1 MRPIPEYTIVIPSTA
16 LRAIKCG
23 AYNSKDQ
30 SLLVSSSWGPTR
42 LLRIAPDFVAPGVDV
57 KGIYPTGYGTM
68 TGTSV
73 AAAITAGIAALL
85 FEWGIVNGN
94 KPAMDSDLIRS
105 YISNVQLF
113 PEQTAIQNVLL
124 LPSYNAIDI
133 PYPTLWGTYPPKIPE
148 SEVKKLPL
156 PTGQI
161 VLPEPVVPSLITVH
175 EGRPEDSSASNYTVG
190 FKDYIKNVASC
201 EIYSTWPREAIK
213 ANVFAILSF
222 TLSRVYTEWYR
233 GKGYGFTIT
242 NSTAFD
248 QAFSFGRNIFDEI
261 SEVVDEIFTTYI
273 SRPDLVQPLFT
284 QYCDGKRVKR
294 AGWLSQWGSKE
305 LADQGLNA
313 LQILKTYYGSD
324 IVLKQAKKVEGIPLS
339 FTNVLKIGSTGDAVK
354 TIQQQLNTISNN
366 YPLIKKVVVDG
377 VYGAS
382 TAEAVR
388 TFQQIF
394 DLPETGEVN
403 FPTWYSISN
412 IFVAISKLA

>member
-1 MRPIPEYTIVIPSTA
+1 MS
-16 LRAIKCG
+16 
-23 AYNSKDQ
+23 
-30 SLLVSSSWGPTR
+30 
-42 LLRIAPDFVAPGVDV
+42 
-57 KGIYPTGYGTM
+57 
-68 TGTSV
+68 
-73 AAAITAGIAALL
+73 
-85 FEWGIVNGN
+85 NGN
-94 KPAMDSDLIRS
+94 TLMDFNTSGGLGYLQVNTFFQGVGSPAQGATVRVFNSDTKSIVSESQTDAQGQVKNIALITPPIEYSLQYGLPRPFNQYDVQVIYQDYQS
-105 YISNVQLF
+105 AYISNVQLF

-156 PTGQI
+156 PTGQV

-190 FKDYIKNVASC
+190 FQDYIKNVASC

-339 FTNVLKIGSTGDAVK
+339 FTNVLKTGSTGDAVK
-354 TIQQQLNTISNN
+354 TIQQQLNAISNN

>member
-1 MRPIPEYTIVIPSTA
+1 MS
-16 LRAIKCG
+16 
-23 AYNSKDQ
+23 
-30 SLLVSSSWGPTR
+30 
-42 LLRIAPDFVAPGVDV
+42 
-57 KGIYPTGYGTM
+57 
-68 TGTSV
+68 
-73 AAAITAGIAALL
+73 
-85 FEWGIVNGN
+85 NGN
-94 KPAMDSDLIRS
+94 TLMDFNTSGGLGYLQVNTFFQGVGSPAQGATVRVFDSDTKSIVSESQTDAQGQVKNIALITPPIEYSLQYGLPRPFNQYDVQVIYQDYQS
-105 YISNVQLF
+105 AYISNVQLF

-148 SEVKKLPL
+148 SEVKRLPL
-156 PTGQI
+156 PTGQV

-190 FKDYIKNVASC
+190 FQDYIKNVASC

-222 TLSRVYTEWYR
+222 TLNRVYTEWYR

>member
-1 MRPIPEYTIVIPSTA
+1 MS
-16 LRAIKCG
+16 
-23 AYNSKDQ
+23 
-30 SLLVSSSWGPTR
+30 
-42 LLRIAPDFVAPGVDV
+42 
-57 KGIYPTGYGTM
+57 
-68 TGTSV
+68 
-73 AAAITAGIAALL
+73 
-85 FEWGIVNGN
+85 NGN
-94 KPAMDSDLIRS
+94 TLMDFNTSGGLGYLQVNTFFQGVGSPAQGATVRVFNSDTKSIVSESQTDAQGQVKNIALITPPIEYSLQYGLPRPFNQYDVQVIYQDYQS
-105 YISNVQLF
+105 AYISNVQLF

-148 SEVKKLPL
+148 SEVKRLPL
-156 PTGQI
+156 PTGQV

-190 FKDYIKNVASC
+190 FQDYIKNVASC

-222 TLSRVYTEWYR
+222 TLNRVYTEWYR

-354 TIQQQLNTISNN
+354 TIQQQLNAISNN

>member
-1 MRPIPEYTIVIPSTA
+1 MS
-16 LRAIKCG
+16 
-23 AYNSKDQ
+23 
-30 SLLVSSSWGPTR
+30 
-42 LLRIAPDFVAPGVDV
+42 
-57 KGIYPTGYGTM
+57 
-68 TGTSV
+68 
-73 AAAITAGIAALL
+73 
-85 FEWGIVNGN
+85 NGN
-94 KPAMDSDLIRS
+94 TLMDFNTSGGLGYLQVNTFFQGVGSPAQGATVRVFNSDTKSIVSESQTDAQGQVKNIALITPPIEYSLQYGLPRPFNQYYVQVIYQDYQS
-105 YISNVQLF
+105 VYISNVQLF

>member
-1 MRPIPEYTIVIPSTA
+1 MS
-16 LRAIKCG
+16 
-23 AYNSKDQ
+23 
-30 SLLVSSSWGPTR
+30 
-42 LLRIAPDFVAPGVDV
+42 
-57 KGIYPTGYGTM
+57 
-68 TGTSV
+68 
-73 AAAITAGIAALL
+73 
-85 FEWGIVNGN
+85 NGN
-94 KPAMDSDLIRS
+94 TLMDFNTSGGLGYLQVNTFFQGVGSPAQGATVRVFNSDTKSIVSESQTDAQGQVKNIALITPPIEYSLQYGLPRPFNQYDVQVIYQDYQS
-105 YISNVQLF
+105 AYISNVQLF

-148 SEVKKLPL
+148 SEVKRLPL
-156 PTGQI
+156 PTGQV

-190 FKDYIKNVASC
+190 FQDYIKNVASC

-222 TLSRVYTEWYR
+222 TLNRVYTEWYR

-412 IFVAISKLA
+412 IFVAISKL

>member
-1 MRPIPEYTIVIPSTA
+1 MS
-16 LRAIKCG
+16 
-23 AYNSKDQ
+23 
-30 SLLVSSSWGPTR
+30 
-42 LLRIAPDFVAPGVDV
+42 
-57 KGIYPTGYGTM
+57 
-68 TGTSV
+68 
-73 AAAITAGIAALL
+73 
-85 FEWGIVNGN
+85 NGN
-94 KPAMDSDLIRS
+94 TLMDFNTSGYLQVNTFFQGVGSPAQGATVRVFNSDTKSIVSESQTDAQGQVKNIALITPPIEYSLQYGLPRPFNQYDVQVIYQDYQS
-105 YISNVQLF
+105 AYISNVQLF

-148 SEVKKLPL
+148 SEVKRLPL
-156 PTGQI
+156 PTGQV

-190 FKDYIKNVASC
+190 FQDYIKNVASC

>member
-1 MRPIPEYTIVIPSTA
+1 MS
-16 LRAIKCG
+16 
-23 AYNSKDQ
+23 
-30 SLLVSSSWGPTR
+30 
-42 LLRIAPDFVAPGVDV
+42 
-57 KGIYPTGYGTM
+57 
-68 TGTSV
+68 
-73 AAAITAGIAALL
+73 
-85 FEWGIVNGN
+85 NGN
-94 KPAMDSDLIRS
+94 TLMDFNTSGGLGYLQVYTFFQGVGSPAQGATVRVFNSDTKSIVSESQTDAQGQVKNIALITPPIEYSLQYGLPRPFNQYDVQVIYQDYQS
-105 YISNVQLF
+105 VYISNVQLF

-222 TLSRVYTEWYR
+222 TLNRVYTEWYR

>member
-1 MRPIPEYTIVIPSTA
+1 MS
-16 LRAIKCG
+16 
-23 AYNSKDQ
+23 
-30 SLLVSSSWGPTR
+30 
-42 LLRIAPDFVAPGVDV
+42 
-57 KGIYPTGYGTM
+57 
-68 TGTSV
+68 
-73 AAAITAGIAALL
+73 
-85 FEWGIVNGN
+85 NGN
-94 KPAMDSDLIRS
+94 TLMDFNTSGGLGYLQVNTFFQGVGSPAQGATVRVFNSDTKSIVSESQTDAQGQVKNIALITPPIEYSLQYGLPRPFNQYDVQVIYQDYQS
-105 YISNVQLF
+105 VYISNVQLF

-175 EGRPEDSSASNYTVG
+175 EGRPEDSSASNYTVA

>member
-1 MRPIPEYTIVIPSTA
+1 MS
-16 LRAIKCG
+16 
-23 AYNSKDQ
+23 
-30 SLLVSSSWGPTR
+30 
-42 LLRIAPDFVAPGVDV
+42 
-57 KGIYPTGYGTM
+57 
-68 TGTSV
+68 
-73 AAAITAGIAALL
+73 
-85 FEWGIVNGN
+85 NGN
-94 KPAMDSDLIRS
+94 TPKDFNTSGGLGYLQVNTFLQGVGSPTQGVTVRVLNSDTKSIVSESQTDAQGQVKNIALITPPIEYSLQYGSPRPFNQYDVQVIYQDYQS
-105 YISNVQLF
+105 AYISNVQLF
-113 PEQTAIQNVLL
+113 PGQTAIQNVFL

-133 PYPTLWGTYPPKIPE
+133 PYPTLWGIYPPKIPE

-190 FKDYIKNVASC
+190 FKDYIKNVASS

-222 TLSRVYTEWYR
+222 TLNRVYTEWYR

-248 QAFSFGRNIFDEI
+248 QSFSFGRNIFDEI

-294 AGWLSQWGSKE
+294 AGWLSQWGSKD

-339 FTNVLKIGSTGDAVK
+339 FTNVLKIGSTGGAVK
-354 TIQQQLNTISNN
+354 TIQQQLNAISNN

-377 VYGAS
+377 VYGAR

-394 DLPETGEVN
+394 NLPETGEVN

>member
-1 MRPIPEYTIVIPSTA
+1 MS
-16 LRAIKCG
+16 
-23 AYNSKDQ
+23 
-30 SLLVSSSWGPTR
+30 
-42 LLRIAPDFVAPGVDV
+42 
-57 KGIYPTGYGTM
+57 
-68 TGTSV
+68 
-73 AAAITAGIAALL
+73 
-85 FEWGIVNGN
+85 NGN
-94 KPAMDSDLIRS
+94 TLMDFNTSGGLGYLQVNTFFQGVGSPIQGATVRVFNSDTKSIVSESQTDAQGQVKNIALITPPIEYSLQYGLPRPFNQYDVQVIYQDYQS
-105 YISNVQLF
+105 AYISNVQLF

-124 LPSYNAIDI
+124 LPSYNDIDI

-148 SEVKKLPL
+148 SEVKRLPL
-156 PTGQI
+156 PTGQV

-339 FTNVLKIGSTGDAVK
+339 FTNVRKIGSTGDAVK

>member
-1 MRPIPEYTIVIPSTA
+1 MS
-16 LRAIKCG
+16 
-23 AYNSKDQ
+23 
-30 SLLVSSSWGPTR
+30 
-42 LLRIAPDFVAPGVDV
+42 
-57 KGIYPTGYGTM
+57 
-68 TGTSV
+68 
-73 AAAITAGIAALL
+73 
-85 FEWGIVNGN
+85 NGN
-94 KPAMDSDLIRS
+94 TLMDFNTSGGLGYLQVNTFFQGVGSPAQGATVRVFNSDTKSIVSESQTDAQGQVKNIALITPPIEYSLQYGLPRPFNQYDVQVIYQDYQS
-105 YISNVQLF
+105 AYISNVQLF

-124 LPSYNAIDI
+124 LPSYHAIDI

-148 SEVKKLPL
+148 SEVKRLPL
-156 PTGQI
+156 PTGQV

>member
-1 MRPIPEYTIVIPSTA
+1 MS
-16 LRAIKCG
+16 
-23 AYNSKDQ
+23 
-30 SLLVSSSWGPTR
+30 
-42 LLRIAPDFVAPGVDV
+42 
-57 KGIYPTGYGTM
+57 
-68 TGTSV
+68 
-73 AAAITAGIAALL
+73 
-85 FEWGIVNGN
+85 NGN
-94 KPAMDSDLIRS
+94 TLMDFNTSGGLGYLQVNTFFQGVGSPAQGATVRVFNSDTKSIVSESQTDAQGQVKNIALITPPIEYSLQYGLPRPFNQYDVQVIYQDYQS
-105 YISNVQLF
+105 AYISNVQLF

-148 SEVKKLPL
+148 SEVKRLPL
-156 PTGQI
+156 PTGQV

-394 DLPETGEVN
+394 NLPETGEVN

>member
-1 MRPIPEYTIVIPSTA
+1 MDFNTSGGLGYLQVNTFFQGVGSPAQGATVRVFNSDTKSIVSESQTDAQGQVKNIALITPPIEYSLQYGLPRPFNQYDVQVI
-16 LRAIKCG
+16 
-23 AYNSKDQ
+23 YQDYQ
-30 SLLVSSSWGPTR
+30 SV
-42 LLRIAPDFVAPGVDV
+42 
-57 KGIYPTGYGTM
+57 
-68 TGTSV
+68 
-73 AAAITAGIAALL
+73 
-85 FEWGIVNGN
+85 
-94 KPAMDSDLIRS
+94 

-148 SEVKKLPL
+148 SEVKRLPL
-156 PTGQI
+156 PTGQV

-324 IVLKQAKKVEGIPLS
+324 IVLKQAKKVEGVPLS

>member
-1 MRPIPEYTIVIPSTA
+1 MS
-16 LRAIKCG
+16 
-23 AYNSKDQ
+23 
-30 SLLVSSSWGPTR
+30 
-42 LLRIAPDFVAPGVDV
+42 
-57 KGIYPTGYGTM
+57 
-68 TGTSV
+68 
-73 AAAITAGIAALL
+73 
-85 FEWGIVNGN
+85 NGN
-94 KPAMDSDLIRS
+94 TPKDFNTSGGLGYLQVNTFLQGVGSPTQGVTVRVLNSDTKSIVSESQTDAQGQVKNIALITPPVEYSLQYGSPRPFNQYDVQVIYQDYQS
-105 YISNVQLF
+105 AYISNVQLF
-113 PEQTAIQNVLL
+113 PGQTAIQNVFL

-133 PYPTLWGTYPPKIPE
+133 PYPTLWGIYPPKIPE

-190 FKDYIKNVASC
+190 FQDYIKNVASC

-222 TLSRVYTEWYR
+222 TLNRVYTEWYR

-248 QAFSFGRNIFDEI
+248 QSFSFGRNIFDEI

>member
-1 MRPIPEYTIVIPSTA
+1 MS
-16 LRAIKCG
+16 
-23 AYNSKDQ
+23 
-30 SLLVSSSWGPTR
+30 
-42 LLRIAPDFVAPGVDV
+42 
-57 KGIYPTGYGTM
+57 
-68 TGTSV
+68 
-73 AAAITAGIAALL
+73 
-85 FEWGIVNGN
+85 NGN
-94 KPAMDSDLIRS
+94 TLMDFNTSGGLGYLQVNTFFQGVGSPAQGATVRVFNSDTKSIVSESQTDAQGQMKNIALITPPIEYSLQYGLPRPFNQYDVQVIYQDYQS
-105 YISNVQLF
+105 VYISNVQLF
-113 PEQTAIQNVLL
+113 PEQTAIQNVFL
-124 LPSYNAIDI
+124 LPSYNDIDI

-190 FKDYIKNVASC
+190 FQDYIKNVASC

-222 TLSRVYTEWYR
+222 TLNRVYTEWYR

>member
-1 MRPIPEYTIVIPSTA
+1 MDFNTSGGLGYLQVNTFFQGVGSPAQGATVRVFNSDTKSIVSESQTDAQGQVKNIALITPPIEYSLQYGLPRPFNQYDVQVI
-16 LRAIKCG
+16 
-23 AYNSKDQ
+23 YQDYQ
-30 SLLVSSSWGPTR
+30 S
-42 LLRIAPDFVAPGVDV
+42 A
-57 KGIYPTGYGTM
+57 
-68 TGTSV
+68 
-73 AAAITAGIAALL
+73 
-85 FEWGIVNGN
+85 
-94 KPAMDSDLIRS
+94 

-124 LPSYNAIDI
+124 LPSYNDIDI

-148 SEVKKLPL
+148 SEVKRLPL
-156 PTGQI
+156 PTGQV

>member
-1 MRPIPEYTIVIPSTA
+1 MS
-16 LRAIKCG
+16 
-23 AYNSKDQ
+23 
-30 SLLVSSSWGPTR
+30 
-42 LLRIAPDFVAPGVDV
+42 
-57 KGIYPTGYGTM
+57 
-68 TGTSV
+68 
-73 AAAITAGIAALL
+73 
-85 FEWGIVNGN
+85 NGN
-94 KPAMDSDLIRS
+94 TLMDFNTSGGLGYLQVNTFFQGVGSPAQGATVRVFNSDTKSIVSESQTDAQGQVKNIALITPPIEYSLQYGLPRPFNQYDVQVIYQDYQS
-105 YISNVQLF
+105 VYISNVQLF

-175 EGRPEDSSASNYTVG
+175 EGRPEDSSASNYTGG

-339 FTNVLKIGSTGDAVK
+339 FTNVLKNGSTGDAVK

>member
-1 MRPIPEYTIVIPSTA
+1 MS
-16 LRAIKCG
+16 
-23 AYNSKDQ
+23 
-30 SLLVSSSWGPTR
+30 
-42 LLRIAPDFVAPGVDV
+42 
-57 KGIYPTGYGTM
+57 
-68 TGTSV
+68 
-73 AAAITAGIAALL
+73 
-85 FEWGIVNGN
+85 NGN
-94 KPAMDSDLIRS
+94 TLMDFNTSGGLGYLQVNTFFQGVGSPAQGATVRVFNSDTKSIVSESQTDAQGQVKNIALITPPIEYSLQYGLPRPFNQYDVQVIYQDYQS
-105 YISNVQLF
+105 VYISNVQLF

-339 FTNVLKIGSTGDAVK
+339 FTNVLKNGSTGDAVK

>member
-1 MRPIPEYTIVIPSTA
+1 MS
-16 LRAIKCG
+16 
-23 AYNSKDQ
+23 
-30 SLLVSSSWGPTR
+30 
-42 LLRIAPDFVAPGVDV
+42 
-57 KGIYPTGYGTM
+57 
-68 TGTSV
+68 
-73 AAAITAGIAALL
+73 
-85 FEWGIVNGN
+85 NGN
-94 KPAMDSDLIRS
+94 TLMDFNTSGGLGYLQVNTFFQGVGSPAQGATVRVFNSDTKSIVSESQTDAQGQVKNIALITPPIEYSLQYGLPRPFNQYDVQVIYQDYQS
-105 YISNVQLF
+105 VYISNVQLF

-148 SEVKKLPL
+148 SEVKRLPL
-156 PTGQI
+156 PTGQV

-190 FKDYIKNVASC
+190 FKDYIKNVASS

>member
-1 MRPIPEYTIVIPSTA
+1 MS
-16 LRAIKCG
+16 
-23 AYNSKDQ
+23 
-30 SLLVSSSWGPTR
+30 
-42 LLRIAPDFVAPGVDV
+42 
-57 KGIYPTGYGTM
+57 
-68 TGTSV
+68 
-73 AAAITAGIAALL
+73 
-85 FEWGIVNGN
+85 NGN
-94 KPAMDSDLIRS
+94 TLMDFNTSGGLGYLQVNTFFQGVGSPAQGATVRVFNSDTKSIVSESQTDAQGQVKNIALITPPIEYSLQYGLPRPFNQYDVQVIYQDYQS
-105 YISNVQLF
+105 AYISNVQLF

>member
-1 MRPIPEYTIVIPSTA
+1 MS
-16 LRAIKCG
+16 
-23 AYNSKDQ
+23 
-30 SLLVSSSWGPTR
+30 
-42 LLRIAPDFVAPGVDV
+42 
-57 KGIYPTGYGTM
+57 
-68 TGTSV
+68 
-73 AAAITAGIAALL
+73 
-85 FEWGIVNGN
+85 NGN
-94 KPAMDSDLIRS
+94 TLMDFNTSGGLGYLQVNTFFQGVGSPAQGATVRVFNSDTKSIVSESQTDAQGQVKNIALITPPIEYSLQYGLPRPFNQYDVQVIYQDYQS
-105 YISNVQLF
+105 AYISNVQLF

-133 PYPTLWGTYPPKIPE
+133 PYPTLWGAYPPKIPE
-148 SEVKKLPL
+148 SEVKRLPL
-156 PTGQI
+156 PTGQV

>member
-1 MRPIPEYTIVIPSTA
+1 MS
-16 LRAIKCG
+16 
-23 AYNSKDQ
+23 
-30 SLLVSSSWGPTR
+30 
-42 LLRIAPDFVAPGVDV
+42 
-57 KGIYPTGYGTM
+57 
-68 TGTSV
+68 
-73 AAAITAGIAALL
+73 
-85 FEWGIVNGN
+85 NGN
-94 KPAMDSDLIRS
+94 TLMDFNTSGGLGYLQVNTFLQGVGSPMQGATVRVLNSDTKSIVSESQTDAQGQVKNIALITPPIEYSLQYGLPRPFNQYDVQVIYQDYQS
-105 YISNVQLF
+105 AYISNVQLF

-148 SEVKKLPL
+148 SEVKRVPL
-156 PTGQI
+156 PTGQV

-190 FKDYIKNVASC
+190 FQDYIKNVASC

-222 TLSRVYTEWYR
+222 TLNRVYTEWYR

>member
-1 MRPIPEYTIVIPSTA
+1 MS
-16 LRAIKCG
+16 
-23 AYNSKDQ
+23 
-30 SLLVSSSWGPTR
+30 
-42 LLRIAPDFVAPGVDV
+42 
-57 KGIYPTGYGTM
+57 
-68 TGTSV
+68 
-73 AAAITAGIAALL
+73 
-85 FEWGIVNGN
+85 NGN
-94 KPAMDSDLIRS
+94 TLMDFNTSGGLGYLQVNTFFQGVGSPAQGATVRVFNSDTKSIVSESQTDAQGQVKNIALITPPIEYSLQYGLPRPFNQYDVQVIYQDYQS
-105 YISNVQLF
+105 AYISNVQLF

-124 LPSYNAIDI
+124 LPSYNDIDI

-148 SEVKKLPL
+148 SEVKRLPL
-156 PTGQI
+156 PTGQV

-222 TLSRVYTEWYR
+222 TLSRVYTEWSR

>member
-1 MRPIPEYTIVIPSTA
+1 MS
-16 LRAIKCG
+16 
-23 AYNSKDQ
+23 
-30 SLLVSSSWGPTR
+30 
-42 LLRIAPDFVAPGVDV
+42 
-57 KGIYPTGYGTM
+57 
-68 TGTSV
+68 
-73 AAAITAGIAALL
+73 
-85 FEWGIVNGN
+85 NGN
-94 KPAMDSDLIRS
+94 TLMDFNTSGGLGYLQVNTFFQGVGSPAQGATVRVFNSDTKSIVSESQTDAQGQVKNIALITPPIEYSLQYGLPRPFNQYDVQVIYQDYQS
-105 YISNVQLF
+105 VYISNVQLF

-222 TLSRVYTEWYR
+222 TLSRVYTDWYR

>member
-1 MRPIPEYTIVIPSTA
+1 MS
-16 LRAIKCG
+16 
-23 AYNSKDQ
+23 
-30 SLLVSSSWGPTR
+30 
-42 LLRIAPDFVAPGVDV
+42 
-57 KGIYPTGYGTM
+57 
-68 TGTSV
+68 
-73 AAAITAGIAALL
+73 
-85 FEWGIVNGN
+85 NGN
-94 KPAMDSDLIRS
+94 TLMDFNTSGGLGYLQVNTFFQGVGSPAQGATVRVFNSDTKSIVSESQTDAQGQVKNIALITPPIEYSLQYGLPRPFNQYDVQVIYQDYQS
-105 YISNVQLF
+105 VYISNVQLF

-148 SEVKKLPL
+148 SEVKRLPL
-156 PTGQI
+156 PTGQV

-324 IVLKQAKKVEGIPLS
+324 IVLKQAKKVEGSPLS

>member
-1 MRPIPEYTIVIPSTA
+1 MS
-16 LRAIKCG
+16 
-23 AYNSKDQ
+23 
-30 SLLVSSSWGPTR
+30 
-42 LLRIAPDFVAPGVDV
+42 
-57 KGIYPTGYGTM
+57 
-68 TGTSV
+68 
-73 AAAITAGIAALL
+73 
-85 FEWGIVNGN
+85 NGN
-94 KPAMDSDLIRS
+94 TLMDFNTSGGLGYLQVNTFFQGVGSPAQGATVRVFNSDTKSIVSESQTDAQGQVKNIALITPPIEYSLQYGLPRPFNQYDVQVIYQDYQS
-105 YISNVQLF
+105 AYISNVQLF

-156 PTGQI
+156 PTGQV

-190 FKDYIKNVASC
+190 FQDYIKNVASC

-222 TLSRVYTEWYR
+222 TLNRVYTEWYR

>member
-1 MRPIPEYTIVIPSTA
+1 MS
-16 LRAIKCG
+16 
-23 AYNSKDQ
+23 
-30 SLLVSSSWGPTR
+30 
-42 LLRIAPDFVAPGVDV
+42 
-57 KGIYPTGYGTM
+57 
-68 TGTSV
+68 
-73 AAAITAGIAALL
+73 
-85 FEWGIVNGN
+85 NGN
-94 KPAMDSDLIRS
+94 TLMDFNTSGGLGYLQVNTFFQGVGSPAQGATVRVFNSDTKSIVSESQTDAQGQMKNIALITPPIEYSLQYGLPRPFNQYDVQVIYQDYQS
-105 YISNVQLF
+105 VYISNVQLF

>member
-1 MRPIPEYTIVIPSTA
+1 MS
-16 LRAIKCG
+16 
-23 AYNSKDQ
+23 
-30 SLLVSSSWGPTR
+30 
-42 LLRIAPDFVAPGVDV
+42 
-57 KGIYPTGYGTM
+57 
-68 TGTSV
+68 
-73 AAAITAGIAALL
+73 
-85 FEWGIVNGN
+85 NGN
-94 KPAMDSDLIRS
+94 TLMDFNTSGGLGYLQVNTFFQGVGSPAQGATVRVFNSDTKSIVSESQTDAQGQVKNIALITPPIEYSLQYGLPRPFNQYDVQVIYQDYQS
-105 YISNVQLF
+105 VYISNVQLF

-394 DLPETGEVN
+394 DLPRQE
-403 FPTWYSISN
+403 
-412 IFVAISKLA
+412 K

>member
-1 MRPIPEYTIVIPSTA
+1 MS
-16 LRAIKCG
+16 
-23 AYNSKDQ
+23 
-30 SLLVSSSWGPTR
+30 
-42 LLRIAPDFVAPGVDV
+42 
-57 KGIYPTGYGTM
+57 
-68 TGTSV
+68 
-73 AAAITAGIAALL
+73 
-85 FEWGIVNGN
+85 NGN
-94 KPAMDSDLIRS
+94 TLMDFNTSGGLGYLQVNTFFQGVGSPIQGATVRVFNSDTKSIVSESQTDAQGQVKNIALITPPIEYSLQYGLPRPFNQYDVQVIYQDYQS
-105 YISNVQLF
+105 AYISNVQLF

-124 LPSYNAIDI
+124 LPSYNDIDI

-190 FKDYIKNVASC
+190 FQDYIKNVASC

>member
-1 MRPIPEYTIVIPSTA
+1 MS
-16 LRAIKCG
+16 
-23 AYNSKDQ
+23 
-30 SLLVSSSWGPTR
+30 
-42 LLRIAPDFVAPGVDV
+42 
-57 KGIYPTGYGTM
+57 
-68 TGTSV
+68 
-73 AAAITAGIAALL
+73 
-85 FEWGIVNGN
+85 NGN
-94 KPAMDSDLIRS
+94 TPKDFNTSGGLGYLQVNTFLQGVGSPTQGVTVRVLNSDTKSIVSESQTDAQGQVKNIALITPPVEYSLQYGSPRPFNQYDVQVIYQDYQS
-105 YISNVQLF
+105 AYISNVQLF
-113 PEQTAIQNVLL
+113 PGQTAIQNVFL

-133 PYPTLWGTYPPKIPE
+133 PYPTLWGIYPPKIPE

-190 FKDYIKNVASC
+190 YKDYIKNVASS

-222 TLSRVYTEWYR
+222 TLNRVYTEWYR

-248 QAFSFGRNIFDEI
+248 QSFSFGRNIFDEI

-294 AGWLSQWGSKE
+294 AGWLSQWGSKD

-339 FTNVLKIGSTGDAVK
+339 FTNVLKIGSTGGAVK
-354 TIQQQLNTISNN
+354 TIQQQLNAISNN

-394 DLPETGEVN
+394 NLPETGEVN

-412 IFVAISKLA
+412 IFVAISKLAQ

>member
-1 MRPIPEYTIVIPSTA
+1 MS
-16 LRAIKCG
+16 
-23 AYNSKDQ
+23 
-30 SLLVSSSWGPTR
+30 
-42 LLRIAPDFVAPGVDV
+42 
-57 KGIYPTGYGTM
+57 
-68 TGTSV
+68 
-73 AAAITAGIAALL
+73 
-85 FEWGIVNGN
+85 NGN
-94 KPAMDSDLIRS
+94 TLMDFNTSGGLGYLQVNTFFQGVGSPIQGATVRVFNSDTKSIVSESQTDAQGQVKNIALITPPIEYSLQYGLPRPFNQYDVQVIYQDYQS
-105 YISNVQLF
+105 VYISNVQLF

-148 SEVKKLPL
+148 SEVKRVPL
-156 PTGQI
+156 PTGQF

-190 FKDYIKNVASC
+190 FQDYIKNVASC

-222 TLSRVYTEWYR
+222 TLNRVYTEWYR

>member
-1 MRPIPEYTIVIPSTA
+1 MS
-16 LRAIKCG
+16 
-23 AYNSKDQ
+23 
-30 SLLVSSSWGPTR
+30 
-42 LLRIAPDFVAPGVDV
+42 
-57 KGIYPTGYGTM
+57 
-68 TGTSV
+68 
-73 AAAITAGIAALL
+73 
-85 FEWGIVNGN
+85 NGN
-94 KPAMDSDLIRS
+94 TLMDFNTSGGLGYLQVNTFFQGVGSPAQGATVRVFNSDTKSIVSESQTDAQGQVKNIVLITPPIEYSLQYGLPRPFNQYDVQVIYQDYQS
-105 YISNVQLF
+105 VYISNVQLF

-148 SEVKKLPL
+148 SEVKRLPL
-156 PTGQI
+156 PTGQV

-222 TLSRVYTEWYR
+222 TLNRVYTEWYR

>member
-1 MRPIPEYTIVIPSTA
+1 MS
-16 LRAIKCG
+16 
-23 AYNSKDQ
+23 
-30 SLLVSSSWGPTR
+30 
-42 LLRIAPDFVAPGVDV
+42 
-57 KGIYPTGYGTM
+57 
-68 TGTSV
+68 
-73 AAAITAGIAALL
+73 
-85 FEWGIVNGN
+85 NGN
-94 KPAMDSDLIRS
+94 TLMDFNTSGGLGYLQVNTFFQGVGSPAQGATVRVFNSDTKSIVSESQTDAQGQVKNIALITPPIEYSLQYGLPRPFNQYDVQVIYQDYQS
-105 YISNVQLF
+105 AYISNVQLF

-124 LPSYNAIDI
+124 LPSYNDIDI

-148 SEVKKLPL
+148 SEVKRLPL
-156 PTGQI
+156 PTGQV

-339 FTNVLKIGSTGDAVK
+339 FINVLKIGSTGDAVK

>member
-1 MRPIPEYTIVIPSTA
+1 MS
-16 LRAIKCG
+16 
-23 AYNSKDQ
+23 
-30 SLLVSSSWGPTR
+30 
-42 LLRIAPDFVAPGVDV
+42 
-57 KGIYPTGYGTM
+57 
-68 TGTSV
+68 
-73 AAAITAGIAALL
+73 
-85 FEWGIVNGN
+85 NGN
-94 KPAMDSDLIRS
+94 TLMDFNTSGGLGYLQVNTFFQGVGSPAQGATVRVFNSDTKSIVSESQTDAQGQVKNIALITPPIEYSLQYGLPRPFNQYDVQVIYQDYQS
-105 YISNVQLF
+105 AYISNVQLF

-124 LPSYNAIDI
+124 LPSYNDIDI

-273 SRPDLVQPLFT
+273 SSPDLVQPLFT

>member
-1 MRPIPEYTIVIPSTA
+1 MS
-16 LRAIKCG
+16 
-23 AYNSKDQ
+23 
-30 SLLVSSSWGPTR
+30 
-42 LLRIAPDFVAPGVDV
+42 
-57 KGIYPTGYGTM
+57 
-68 TGTSV
+68 
-73 AAAITAGIAALL
+73 
-85 FEWGIVNGN
+85 NGN
-94 KPAMDSDLIRS
+94 TLMDFNTSGGLGYLQVNTFFQGVGSPAQGATVRVFNSDTKSIVSESQTDAQGQVKNIALITPPIEYSLQYGLPRPFNQYDVQVIYQDYQS
-105 YISNVQLF
+105 VYISNVQLF

-339 FTNVLKIGSTGDAVK
+339 FTNVLKNGSTGDAVK

-412 IFVAISKLA
+412 IFVAISKLAPV

>member
-1 MRPIPEYTIVIPSTA
+1 MS
-16 LRAIKCG
+16 
-23 AYNSKDQ
+23 
-30 SLLVSSSWGPTR
+30 
-42 LLRIAPDFVAPGVDV
+42 
-57 KGIYPTGYGTM
+57 
-68 TGTSV
+68 
-73 AAAITAGIAALL
+73 
-85 FEWGIVNGN
+85 NGN
-94 KPAMDSDLIRS
+94 TLMDFNTSGGLGYLQVNTFFQGVGSPIQGATVRVFNSDTKSIVSESQTDAQGQVKNIALITPPIEYSLQYGLPRPFNQYDVQVIYQDYQS
-105 YISNVQLF
+105 AYISNVQLF

-124 LPSYNAIDI
+124 LPSYNDIDI

-148 SEVKKLPL
+148 SEVKRLPL
-156 PTGQI
+156 PTGQV

-284 QYCDGKRVKR
+284 QYCDGQRVKR

>member
-1 MRPIPEYTIVIPSTA
+1 MS
-16 LRAIKCG
+16 
-23 AYNSKDQ
+23 
-30 SLLVSSSWGPTR
+30 
-42 LLRIAPDFVAPGVDV
+42 
-57 KGIYPTGYGTM
+57 
-68 TGTSV
+68 
-73 AAAITAGIAALL
+73 
-85 FEWGIVNGN
+85 NGN
-94 KPAMDSDLIRS
+94 TLMDFNTSGGLGYLQVNTFFQGVGSPIQGATVRVFNSDTKSIVSESQTDAQGQVKNIALITPPIEYSLQYGLPRPFNQYDVQVIYQDYQS
-105 YISNVQLF
+105 AYISNVQLF

-124 LPSYNAIDI
+124 LPSYNDIDI

-148 SEVKKLPL
+148 SEVKRLPL
-156 PTGQI
+156 PTGQV

-222 TLSRVYTEWYR
+222 TLNRVYTEWYR